1 MEKFGKVFISHQSKD
16 KNYAEYIVNRLGKD
30 RCIYDKYSFEDGALI
45 MEEIR
50 RGLEETF
57 LFVILLT
64 KKALESEWVKKE
76 LDLAYKKLKNGE
88 IKSILPII
96 IEENLSYN
104 DKLIP
109 NCMKERYNIKPI
121 MRPKLAYNK
130 IKAKM
135 IEISLEFEG
144 VNKEAFYGR
153 NDEMKEFERR
163 NSDFTKEPLVAIIA
177 SGFDYIG
184 RKRFIEYSLKK
195 LNIMPKCYPYNIIS
209 LSRDE
214 SIEDFILKIYDIGII
229 DEDLKIKKITLL
241 SNEEK
246 IDVVAKYVK
255 RFQECKQY
263 IFINDN
269 DVIVKSD
276 STLVE
281 WFNKLINKID
291 NCLVFGIAS
300 KYKLKEHLIKND
312 KIFSIRITELTH
324 VERRLMLAG
333 VCKELD
339 IDISNENLI
348 TISNNLSGYPDQILF
363 VAKIIKSEGVKVTL
377 EQLYMV
383 RNYSKDRVNML
394 LNVFNET
401 PKVIDFLKFLCSLD
415 IIDYDTI
422 NSLFEKDSE
431 LKEIFY
437 KFISML
443 ICIPIGS
450 DGEYYY
456 ISDIIRDGVDRL
468 KIETN
473 NKYYKDFL
481 STLKNKKVND
491 KWIEETSISEYYN
504 VIKQKITNGIDVDSS
519 FVLPSHYIQ
528 SIVKLYNDKNYQL
541 SIKISKRIIN
551 NNLYSNFDINL
562 QKELYTFLCQAL
574 AREHNDEFHEYIKTP
589 ILENKDKKFLYGF
602 FYRIN
607 GNFEKAIYSLEEAIQ
622 LGNISPKTKREL
634 VNAYVLIDDYE
645 SAYQYSK
652 DNYELDNNNPYYI
665 QSYFRC
671 LINSEKY
678 INNKDI
684 LEKLLE
690 DIDRIKS
697 STAESM
703 LFELK
708 ALYYSKIK
716 NNFKEALEYIND
728 GIKKVKNKVYLLIV
742 KFDIAYDNNIKK
754 DMEDALNE
762 LDKIVEENKYYSNA
776 FFIRK
781 AKYSFIEKN
790 NEKELDFYISKIK
803 HLPKSNIEHLK
814 KKLKNKI

>member
-1 MEKFGKVFISHQSKD
+1 MS
-16 KNYAEYIVNRLGKD
+16 
-30 RCIYDKYSFEDGALI
+30 
-45 MEEIR
+45 
-50 RGLEETF
+50 
-57 LFVILLT
+57 
-64 KKALESEWVKKE
+64 
-76 LDLAYKKLKNGE
+76 
-88 IKSILPII
+88 
-96 IEENLSYN
+96 
-104 DKLIP
+104 
-109 NCMKERYNIKPI
+109 
-121 MRPKLAYNK
+121 PKLAYNK

-144 VNKEAFYGR
+144 INKEAFYGR
-153 NDEMKEFERR
+153 NDEMNKFEFR
-163 NSDFTKEPLVAIIA
+163 NAELTKESLIAVIA

-195 LNIMPKCYPYNIIS
+195 LYIMPRSYNRYDNLIA

-214 SIEDFILKIYDIGII
+214 SIEDFILKIYDLGIVK
-229 DEDLKIKKITLL
+229 EELNYKKIISL

-246 IDVVAKYVK
+246 IDVAAKYIK
-255 RFQECKQY
+255 KFQEYKQY

-281 WFNKLINKID
+281 WFNKLINKLD

-300 KYKLKEHLIKND
+300 KYKLKEHNIKND
-312 KIFSIRITELTH
+312 KIFSIRITELTQA
-324 VERRLMLAG
+324 ERRLMLAG

-339 IDISNENLI
+339 IDISNEDLI

-363 VAKIIKSEGVKVTL
+363 VAKMIKSEGVKVTL

-415 IIDYDTI
+415 IIDYYRI

-431 LKEIFY
+431 LKKIFY

-443 ICIPIGS
+443 IYIPMGS

-456 ISDIIRDGVDRL
+456 ISDIIRDGVDRF

-473 NKYYKDFL
+473 NEYYIDFL
-481 STLKNKKVND
+481 SNLKNKKVND
-491 KWIEETSISEYYN
+491 EWLKETSMSEYYN
-504 VIKQKITNGIDVDSS
+504 VIKQKIINDIDVDSS

-528 SIVKLYNDKNYQL
+528 SIVKLYNDKKYTL
-541 SIKISKRIIN
+541 SIKIAKRIID
-551 NNLYSNFDINL
+551 NNLYLNFDINL

-574 AREHNDEFHEYIKTP
+574 AREHREYDFFTYIKTP
-589 ILENKDKKFLYGF
+589 ILKDKEKKFLYGF

-607 GNFEKAIYSLEEAIQ
+607 GNFKKAIDNLEEAIQ

-634 VNAYVLIDDYE
+634 SNAYVFIEDYE

-652 DNYELDNNNPYYI
+652 ENYELDNNNPYYI

-671 LINSEKY
+671 LINSDKY
-678 INNKDI
+678 INNRDI
-684 LEKLLE
+684 LLGELLE
-690 DIDRIKS
+690 NMRKINS
-697 STAESM
+697 STSKSM
-703 LFELK
+703 LFELESLFFNKIENDFDK
-708 ALYYSKIK
+708 ALRHIDY
-716 NNFKEALEYIND
+716 
-728 GIKKVKNKVYLLIV
+728 GIIEVDNKVYLLMI
-742 KFDIAYDNNIKK
+742 KFDIAYDNDMKE
-754 DMEDALNE
+754 DMEDSLNRLE
-762 LDKIVEENKYYSNA
+762 EIIKENKYYSNA
-776 FFIRK
+776 FYIRK
-781 AKYSFIEKN
+781 AKYLSIYKN
-790 NEKELDFYISKIK
+790 NERELDFCISKIK
-803 HLPKSNIEHLK
+803 HLPKSNIEHLE